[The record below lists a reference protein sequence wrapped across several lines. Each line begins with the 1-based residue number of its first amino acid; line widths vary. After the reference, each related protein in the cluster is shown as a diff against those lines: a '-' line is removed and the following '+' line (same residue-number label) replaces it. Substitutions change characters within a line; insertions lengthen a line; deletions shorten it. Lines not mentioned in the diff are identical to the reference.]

1 MRNSNKFAI
10 LIYIVAFIILAVSL
24 CTGLYYISDD
34 EMLTGVIFCI
44 TGIATSIILG
54 GFGNIIDLLSS
65 INNKLDKTNK

>member
-24 CTGLYYISDD
+24 CTGFYYISDD
-34 EMLTGVIFCI
+34 EMLTGAIFCI
-44 TGIATSIILG
+44 TGIAASIILG
-54 GFGNIIDLLSS
+54 GFGNIIDLLNS